1 MTALNEV
8 DLDALRADL
17 AVRGGAPTA
26 SGVASSLRQ
35 LGHVVSDTTIRTTL
49 DALRR
54 ETVGAGPLDD
64 LLRQPGVTD
73 VLVNG
78 HGAVYID
85 RGWGLERTGV
95 AFVNDDQVRRLAVRI
110 AASAGRRLDDGSPF
124 VDARLA
130 DGTRVHAILGCLAD
144 VGTVLSLRV
153 PSAASWSLDDWVAAG
168 SLTSSGAGLLRRL
181 VRAKAALLIS
191 GGTGTGK
198 TTLLGAL
205 LGAAD
210 PRERIVVVEDS
221 RELNPTHPHCVRLQ
235 ARQPNAEGAGTVH
248 ANSATDV
255 LPRLEALAALG
266 GLGREAL
273 HAQAVAALDVVIHV
287 RRGRDGRRR
296 VEQIG
301 VLGRASDG
309 AIAIRPAVSF
319 SPTGVE
325 TPGPGWSALEQVMAR

>member
-1 MTALNEV
+1 M
-8 DLDALRADL
+8 
-17 AVRGGAPTA
+17 
-26 SGVASSLRQ
+26 
-35 LGHVVSDTTIRTTL
+35 
-49 DALRR
+49 
-54 ETVGAGPLDD
+54 
-64 LLRQPGVTD
+64 
-73 VLVNG
+73 
-78 HGAVYID
+78 
-85 RGWGLERTGV
+85 
-95 AFVNDDQVRRLAVRI
+95 
-110 AASAGRRLDDGSPF
+110 
-124 VDARLA
+124 
-130 DGTRVHAILGCLAD
+130 
-144 VGTVLSLRV
+144 
-153 PSAASWSLDDWVAAG
+153 
-168 SLTSSGAGLLRRL
+168 
-181 VRAKAALLIS
+181 
-191 GGTGTGK
+191 
-198 TTLLGAL
+198 
-205 LGAAD
+205 
-210 PRERIVVVEDS
+210 VVEDS

-235 ARQPNAEGAGTVH
+235 ARQPNAEGAGQVTLTDLVRQALRMRPDRLIVGEVRGAEVIDLLIAMNTGHEGGAGTVH